1 LSTDENTQLIALV
14 ADKKTPDQI
23 ECDIHMLALKMKKMK
38 VIKPLVSGTIAT
50 QTTVSVQIYTK
61 GSYSYRGYT
70 KQGDLKIDLL
80 HTLNQLRDQ
89 VKAEWRLG
97 DADIKIV
104 NEDKTFE
111 TNLNQ
116 TTHRVALYT
125 VL

>member
-1 LSTDENTQLIALV
+1 
-14 ADKKTPDQI
+14 
-23 ECDIHMLALKMKKMK
+23 MLALKMKKTK
-38 VIKPLVSGTIAT
+38 VIKPLVSGIIAT
-50 QTTVSVQIYTK
+50 QTTVRVQVYTK
-61 GSYSYRGYT
+61 GSYPYRSYTHR
-70 KQGDLKIDLL
+70 GDLKIELV
-80 HTLNQLRDQ
+80 HSLNQLRDQ